1 MPMPPPTGH
10 LPLTHGHTMAYYTT
24 GNPHARPT
32 LALHG
37 GPGSGANPG
46 YAHFLDT
53 TRHHLIQ
60 YDQRGCGNSTPDAA
74 HPHTDLTTNTT
85 THLIDDI
92 ETLRTHLGIDTWHL
106 LGASWG
112 TTLALAYAQTHPHR
126 VRALTLISVTTT
138 SPHEIHW
145 LTHQMRHVFP
155 EAWQHFRDA
164 AGPEADPHHLAHAY
178 AQLLHDPD
186 PTTRDRAAR
195 AWCTWE
201 DTHVATHPHHRPNPR
216 YQDPHHRY
224 RFARLVTHYW
234 SHHAFLEHDQ
244 LIHNAHRLHGT
255 PGALIHGRMDIS
267 SPASTAH
274 TLARAWPDAT
284 LTICEDAAHISA
296 QTDMLAAARR
306 ATDRFT

>member
-1 MPMPPPTGH
+1 
-10 LPLTHGHTMAYYTT
+10 MAYYTT

-37 GPGSGANPG
+37 GPGSGATPG

-216 YQDPHHRY
+216 YQDPTT
-224 RFARLVTHYW
+224 ATASPAW
-234 SHHAFLEHDQ
+234 SPTT
-244 LIHNAHRLHGT
+244 GPTT
-255 PGALIHGRMDIS
+255 PS
-267 SPASTAH
+267 SSTTSSSTTPTASTAPPAPSS
-274 TLARAWPDAT
+274 TDAWTSPHPPPPPT
-284 LTICEDAAHISA
+284 PSPEPGPTPP
-296 QTDMLAAARR
+296 
-306 ATDRFT
+306 